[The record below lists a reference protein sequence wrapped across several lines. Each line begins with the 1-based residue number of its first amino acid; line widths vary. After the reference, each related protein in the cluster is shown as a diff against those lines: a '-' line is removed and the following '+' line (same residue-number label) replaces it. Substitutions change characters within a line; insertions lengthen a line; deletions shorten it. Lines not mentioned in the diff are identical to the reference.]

1 MEGEN
6 EEIPS
11 YALPLFLTSK
21 TQELF
26 ECIGD
31 EQVTEESPYKL
42 ITKEKI
48 FQDFRERAAVSDFH
62 PAKKIVEVGIVII
75 NFFFVGIIKHFKI

>member
-1 MEGEN
+1 MEGES
-6 EEIPS
+6 EEVPS
-11 YALPLFLTSK
+11 YVLPLFFTSK

-31 EQVTEESPYKL
+31 EQVTEEAPYKL

-62 PAKKIVEVGIVII
+62 PAKKIIEVGCIWIFGYRENRAEVWQ
-75 NFFFVGIIKHFKI
+75 

>member
-1 MEGEN
+1 MEGES
-6 EEIPS
+6 EEVPS
-11 YALPLFLTSK
+11 YVLPLFFTSK

-31 EQVTEESPYKL
+31 EQVTEESPYRL
-42 ITKEKI
+42 ISKEKI

-62 PAKKIVEVGIVII
+62 PAKKIVEVGCIWIFGYRE
-75 NFFFVGIIKHFKI
+75 NEAKLWQ